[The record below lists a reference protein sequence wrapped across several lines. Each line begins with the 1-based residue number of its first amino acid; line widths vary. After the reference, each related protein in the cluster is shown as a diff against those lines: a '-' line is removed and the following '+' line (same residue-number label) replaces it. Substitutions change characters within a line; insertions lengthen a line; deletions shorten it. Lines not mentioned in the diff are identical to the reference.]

1 MDLKIFL
8 MQLLVFS
15 EVFGQDCQGTF
26 SPECQ
31 RLIRSASKEIGII
44 QCWGKPLYAYC
55 KATDGTVFP
64 IPGFNCKHS
73 TCPDDAKG
81 QIATGSSED
90 SCRDDLKGNGNCDP
104 VNNNAKC
111 NYDYGD
117 CCEKKKIG
125 DGKCDA
131 RNNFITCNLNPDLQD
146 AGRHDG
152 GDCRPRKCFANE
164 NDPLDIAYTAKYG
177 TSSWFD
183 NLRGDQRLVNGTWQS
198 GTWSDFE
205 DESIINYGSI
215 GYFSVEP
222 DKQSFFPEIINK
234 NECRALNCFLHESLA
249 EADSCWRGLSWKYE
263 HITCDLTT
271 NGHRSPIF
279 DAFGSGCFCAY
290 RIVWTGHECCLDAG
304 GTTIYDTPNNG
315 EKNCKTDLSSSQHPC
330 KNIKGITWNNE
341 LQPILPETSENGCS
355 TINKNTGSLQPCCE
369 NEYGSEDFDPNL
381 PCSVKCSATQSM
393 FNPITRMTSSG
404 GPTRNSKP
412 SPRPRRPKPRPR
424 Q

>member
-31 RLIRSASKEIGII
+31 RLIRSASKEIGINE
-44 QCWGKPLYAYC
+44 CWGKPLYAYC

-131 RNNFITCNLNPDLQD
+131 RNNFITCNPNPDLQE

-152 GDCRPRKCFANE
+152 GDCRPRKCFADE

-183 NLRGDQRLVNGTWQS
+183 KLRGDQKLVNGTWQS
-198 GTWSDFE
+198 GTWSDFDNE
-205 DESIINYGSI
+205 WRNNPSNYKQPGM
-215 GYFSVEP
+215 GYNYEP
-222 DKQSFFPEIINK
+222 DKQSFFPEITNK
-234 NECRALNCFLHESLA
+234 NECRALNCFLHESQA
-249 EADSCWRGLSWKYE
+249 KADSCWISGLSWKYE
-263 HITCDLTT
+263 HITCDLTNNIDT
-271 NGHRSPIF
+271 GHFTGKGQSSIF
-279 DAFGSGCFCAY
+279 DAFGSGCYCVF
-290 RIVWTGHECCLDAG
+290 RIVWAGHECCLDA
-304 GTTIYDTPNNG
+304 NENLNLG
-315 EKNCKTDLSSSQHPC
+315 EKNCIKDLSSSQHPC
-330 KNIKGITWNNE
+330 KNIKGIKWNNE

-355 TINKNTGSLQPCCE
+355 TGSQPCC
-369 NEYGSEDFDPNL
+369 NTHGRLSEDFDPSL
-381 PCSVKCSATQSM
+381 PCKVECAPSRSS
-393 FNPITRMTSSG
+393 FNPINRMKSSG
-404 GPTRNSKP
+404 GP
-412 SPRPRRPKPRPR
+412 PRTFKPRPR